1 MREVNAFV
9 EKPGGK
15 ELSEAIHKK
24 FKALKGFLGE
34 ELLASME
41 KRKQQ
46 KEVWD
51 KITELAAKQFA
62 SSRN

>member
-1 MREVNAFV
+1 MRKVDVFV

-15 ELSEAIHKK
+15 ELSEAIYEK
-24 FKALKGFLGE
+24 FKALKGFLSE

-51 KITELAAKQFA
+51 KMAELEAEQFA

>member
-1 MREVNAFV
+1 MCSLK
-9 EKPGGK
+9 KPGGK
-15 ELSEAIHKK
+15 ELLEAFYEK
-24 FKALKGFLGE
+24 FKALKGFLGKE
-34 ELLASME
+34 TLASME

-51 KITELAAKQFA
+51 KMAESEAEQFA